1 MYDRHDAI
9 ATFCQKAQRILE
21 LHELDGLGE
30 ISFSKSAV
38 TEAVAGSYEKCV
50 KELQLALHN
59 ILGGKLS
66 TSHIFVNSPYVR
78 GITLPGG
85 DLINVAIINQQSLEW
100 YGREEAI
107 GAFDFIYE
115 SQRGV
120 FEGCRTFL
128 DLGGHQLV
136 WSIFYAKTS
145 EAAKVLA
152 FEPSV
157 LNAIIGLFN
166 CLINNVI
173 ERVEVVPFAVAAE
186 KQASD
191 PTVPLEK
198 EGSKMLVDFMTLPLR
213 TCYLGKFANDVY
225 DFVKTDIE
233 GYEYELLA
241 DHKYRALV
249 KSAKVSHYE
258 LHLGHLVS
266 RAIEVEDCIAALRDA
281 GFTGKELYSNVDM
294 YDFLSTCKRNGF
306 YSFLIH

>member
-1 MYDRHDAI
+1 MYDRRKGI
-9 ATFCQKAQRILE
+9 ASFCEKARTVLE
-21 LHELDGLGE
+21 LHELDGLGDM
-30 ISFSKSAV
+30 SFSNSALA
-38 TEAVAGSYEKCV
+38 EAEAGSYELCL
-50 KELQLALHN
+50 KELQTVLRQ

-66 TSHIFVNSPYVR
+66 ASHVFVNNPYVR
-78 GITLPGG
+78 GIVLPGG

-115 SQRGV
+115 SQRGI
-120 FEGCRTFL
+120 FEGCRMFL

-136 WSIFYAKTS
+136 WSVFYARTS
-145 EAAKVLA
+145 TAAKVLA

-166 CLINNVI
+166 CLINDVI

-186 KQASD
+186 IHSIDSA
-191 PTVPLEK
+191 VPIEK

-213 TCYLGKFANDVY
+213 TCYLGEYAHDVY

-233 GYEYELLA
+233 GYEFELLS
-241 DHKYRALV
+241 DHKYRAMV

-266 RAIEVEDCIAALRDA
+266 RAIEVEDCIAALREA

-294 YDFLSTCKRNGF
+294 YDFLKTCKRDGF